1 MKNLIKYTMGALAAG
16 VMMTA
21 CSPDSFDGADET
33 QTPSV
38 NGINI
43 SVDVDQAT
51 NTLVAT
57 APDAAMGTYHV
68 WNLPPTANSWSDT
81 DKADIWSTL
90 KSVRRVFVQAG
101 DKKVIYRIGNRNGFS
116 QSVVE
121 QTIHI
126 DNSLRDLEG
135 LAKILA

>member
-1 MKNLIKYTMGALAAG
+1 MQKCKKYKIMKNLFKYTMGALVAG
-16 VMMTA
+16 TMMTA

-90 KSVRRVFVQAG
+90 KSAMVLVRA
-101 DKKVIYRIGNRNGFS
+101 
-116 QSVVE
+116 
-121 QTIHI
+121 
-126 DNSLRDLEG
+126 
-135 LAKILA
+135 